1 MKPTLTALC
10 LGQLCPADQPC
21 SGRNHQR
28 KLHALD
34 LAVTHDL
41 EHLRRILPEQDHK
54 NLDHCVETI
63 YERQALSET
72 DAFING
78 FSLGVKLII
87 EAEAE
92 Y

>member
-1 MKPTLTALC
+1 MKPTLTALW

-28 KLHALD
+28 KLH
-34 LAVTHDL
+34 DL

-54 NLDHCVETI
+54 ILDHCVETI

-78 FSLGVKLII
+78 FSLGVKLIT